1 MSRLIATIGLAAAGC
16 MLLGTLEAS
25 LAGPSGRDTTFQ
37 MRNHKTFSIRR
48 YPGDQAFAGGTVR
61 MQGPNKGPYV
71 ERCHWT
77 AESGVFGAPFGLT
90 QRCHRYTLENTPE

>member
-1 MSRLIATIGLAAAGC
+1 MSRVIASVGLAAVGL
-16 MLLGTLEAS
+16 MFLGTLEAS
-25 LAGPSGRDTTFQ
+25 LAGPSRDSTLQ
-37 MRNHKTFSIRR
+37 MRNHKTLSIQR

-77 AESGVFGAPFGLT
+77 AESGAFGIPFGFT